1 MFEYQQS
8 HRYFAQTSETIQEPA
23 IGELQQLGAKDVRQA
38 FRGVYFESDVA
49 GLFRINYQA
58 RFVSRILAPLI
69 KFTCHNT
76 KYLYRKAK
84 EVQWDQLFSPDD
96 SFAIFANVANSKI
109 THSQYAALC
118 VKDAIADYF
127 NEQFNK
133 RPNVD
138 KQDPDVWINLHI
150 VDNFATISLDTSGGS
165 LHRRGYR
172 VETVEAP
179 MQETVAAAIIRW
191 SGWDGTVPLFD
202 PMCGSGTLLAEA
214 LMSYC
219 QLPAGYRR
227 PQFGFER
234 LPEFDAATWNSIKD
248 AENSKMS
255 ELPPDIISGSDI
267 SYNAVRATFKNI
279 RQLPGAHNV
288 KINVLDFQKIEKL
301 KNTVIVCNPPY
312 GIRMGDKAKVKRLLE
327 AFGDFLKQRCTG
339 CVAYVY
345 FGDRSLIP
353 AIGLRTSFKQP
364 LKNGGLDGR
373 LCKFEIY

>member
-8 HRYFAQTSETIQEPA
+8 HRYFAQTSDTIQDLA
-23 IGELQQLGAKDVRQA
+23 IEELQQLGAKDVRQA

-49 GLFRINYQA
+49 GLFRINYQT

-127 NEQFNK
+127 TEQFGR

-138 KQDPDVWINLHI
+138 KQDPDVWINLHL

-172 VETVEAP
+172 VETVDAP
-179 MQETVAAAIIRW
+179 MQETVAAVIIRW
-191 SGWDGTVPLFD
+191 SGWDGTQPLFD

-214 LMSYC
+214 LMSYRR
-219 QLPAGYRR
+219 LPAGYLR

-248 AENSKMS
+248 AENSKIR

-267 SYNAVRATFKNI
+267 SYKAVRSAFKNM
-279 RQLPGAHNV
+279 RQLPEARNV

-301 KNTVIVCNPPY
+301 ENTVIVCNPPY
-312 GIRMGDKAKVKRLLE
+312 GIRMGEKAGATQLLKD
-327 AFGDFLKQRCTG
+327 FGDFLKQRCTG
-339 CVAYVY
+339 CVAYIY

-353 AIGLRTSFKQP
+353 AIGLRTSFKQS